1 MANEPTEVVVAGDG
15 RIFVAD
21 PDDTPTLPTSESDSV
36 VDSAPWYE
44 LGYVPVEGVGYQD
57 NFTQE
62 VLRAWNAVGALRVLT
77 TERNPQLT
85 FALMQWNP
93 TNMVLA
99 FGGGSVDESGHYTG
113 PKGSDPPVE
122 RSLVLD
128 AIDGATIFRF
138 VFPRV
143 GLSQGSSF
151 QLVKTTSANL
161 SLVMAILDPG
171 GDDPLFDMWSNAAQ
185 LEPAGS

>member
-21 PDDTPTLPTSESDSV
+21 PADVPTLPTSETDTAV
-36 VDSAPWYE
+36 ESAPWYE
-44 LGYVPVEGVGYQD
+44 LGYVPIEGVGYQD
-57 NFTQE
+57 DFTQE
-62 VLRAWNAVGALRVLT
+62 VLRAWQAVAAIRVLT
-77 TERNPQLT
+77 TERNPKIT

-99 FGGGSVDESGHYTG
+99 FGGGEVVSSGVYEG
-113 PKGSDPPVE
+113 PRASDPPVE

-128 AIDGATIFRF
+128 AIDGDTIYRF
-138 VFPRV
+138 VYPRV

-151 QLVKTTSANL
+151 QLTRSTSANL
-161 SLVMAILDPG
+161 SLVMAVLDPG
-171 GDDPLFDMWSNAAQ
+171 GDDPLFKTYSNAASM
-185 LEPAGS
+185 EPIGS